1 MDPLAYAN
9 TYLDDE
15 HFMYSVDKLYK
26 IQTLPNMFRRR
37 EKNNINMDLL
47 NMLSYQNWNFQNMSP
62 AGWSQ
67 NHQVWEKKILVSSGQ
82 RFIKGASFYFQIL
95 GGEKK
100 TTFLY

>member
-15 HFMYSVDKLYK
+15 HSMYSVDKLYK

-47 NMLSYQNWNFQNMSP
+47 NMLSYQN
-62 AGWSQ
+62 
-67 NHQVWEKKILVSSGQ
+67 
-82 RFIKGASFYFQIL
+82 
-95 GGEKK
+95 
-100 TTFLY
+100 